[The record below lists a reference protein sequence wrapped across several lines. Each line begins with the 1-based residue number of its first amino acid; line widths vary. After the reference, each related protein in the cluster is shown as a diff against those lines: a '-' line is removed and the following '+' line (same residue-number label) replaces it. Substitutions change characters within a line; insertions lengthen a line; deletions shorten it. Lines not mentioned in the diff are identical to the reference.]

1 MNKVGVLD
9 FLSCS
14 TDEASPKKKPFISL
28 FTKLAAGITIFG
40 GRWYLRMH

>member
-1 MNKVGVLD
+1 MKRVGVLD
-9 FLSCS
+9 FFSCS

-28 FTKLAAGITIFG
+28 FTKLATGITILG